1 MGFLIGAARGGVGIS
16 GPVRCRAMRGLP
28 LGGYGA
34 SGGRAFA
41 GSEPRSLPVASTSL
55 AAATCALS

>member
-1 MGFLIGAARGGVGIS
+1 MGFLIGAGRGGIGIS
-16 GPVRCRAMRGLP
+16 GLVRCRAVRGLP
-28 LGGYGA
+28 LGGYRA

-41 GSEPRSLPVASTSL
+41 GFQPRSLPVPSANM